1 MPVHNFKN
9 IGLIFALVLFPFMVK
24 ANPKTDTITFYNGEY
39 IRCELK
45 SLSMGKISAK
55 TVNMSTVSIKFEKVA
70 YIESPI
76 IFEITFSNHSKI
88 FGKLSKGP
96 KPGTATINYNN
107 IEMSV
112 DLLTIV
118 ALDPIRKKFISRIS
132 GNFDLGFSYVK
143 GTNNLQFNYD
153 LTLSYREKKSKHQI
167 SANSIISDNETSRTV
182 NQNAGYA
189 LTRYLKKDQFAV
201 FAVGWQ
207 ENTELGIQNRFL
219 FSANYGISPIRN
231 NLNVIAISAGL
242 VSNTEE
248 SQSDTLSTSLEAALD
263 VSYNLFSF
271 SNPDI
276 IISSYVKPFVTIS
289 GGKRFRFDSQF
300 QIKWEIFNNFYFSTK
315 VYYQYDSNSPTVGA
329 STFDYSLSFSI
340 SYTFN

>member
-1 MPVHNFKN
+1 MPIHNFKN
-9 IGLIFALVLFPFMVK
+9 TGLLFVMLLLPLLVI
-24 ANPKTDTITFYNGEY
+24 ANSKTDTITFYNGEH

-55 TVNMSTVSIKFEKVA
+55 TVNMSTVSIKLEKIA

-76 IFEITFSNHSKI
+76 IFEITFNNHSKI

-112 DLLTIV
+112 DLMTIV
-118 ALDPIRKKFISRIS
+118 SLYPIRQKFFQRIT

-153 LTLSYREKKSKHQI
+153 LKLTYREKKSQHQI
-167 SANSIISDNETSRTV
+167 NSNSIISDNETSRTV
-182 NQNAGYA
+182 NQNTGYGY
-189 LTRYLKKDQFAV
+189 THYLKKDNFAI

-207 ENTELGIQNRFL
+207 ENTELGIQNRII
-219 FSANYGISPIRN
+219 FSASYGISPIRN
-231 NLNVIAISAGL
+231 NLNVLSISGGI

-248 SQSDTLSTSLEAALD
+248 SQSDTLTTSLEASMNI
-263 VSYNLFSF
+263 SYDLFSF
-271 SNPDI
+271 STPDI
-276 IISSYVKPFVTIS
+276 ILSTYFKPYVSITETE
-289 GGKRFRFDSQF
+289 RFRFESSF
-300 QIKWEIFNNFYFSTK
+300 QIKWEMFNDFYFSTK
-315 VYYQYDSNSPTVGA
+315 LYYNYDSKPPTTGA
-329 STFDYSLSFSI
+329 STFDYGVTVSI
-340 SYTFN
+340 SYTF